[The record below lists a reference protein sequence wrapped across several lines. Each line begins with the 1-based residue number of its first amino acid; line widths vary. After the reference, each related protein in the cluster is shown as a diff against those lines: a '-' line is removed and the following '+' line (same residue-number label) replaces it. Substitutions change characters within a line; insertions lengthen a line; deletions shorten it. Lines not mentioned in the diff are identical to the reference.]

1 MGNPDERNPQS
12 DRGSAGKQQQQPGQK
27 THSPDKNDPNQ
38 SPGKD
43 KGSSRPGQRQPG
55 GSGQQDDQGE

>member
-12 DRGSAGKQQQQPGQK
+12 DRGSPGKQQQQPGQK
-27 THSPDKNDPNQ
+27 THPSDKSDPKQ

-43 KGSSRPGQRQPG
+43 RGSSGTGQRQSG
-55 GSGQQDDQGE
+55 GSGQQDDLDE